1 MDEPVK
7 RPRTTG
13 PTCGYN
19 RKQGRGPCG
28 NPAGMGTDHKGYGH
42 CKLHFGNQI
51 NHVRQA
57 VKLMAEDASQKFGV
71 PIESTAAEAMLDS
84 LYHANGAVAFYKARV
99 EELTTD
105 QMTFGHE
112 RITRSQ
118 RPNPNGPGVMIEDVT
133 IAKTQENVWLR
144 LLNAAET
151 HRLKV
156 SATIATL
163 KIEDRRIKVAE
174 DLGTAFY
181 EALLLTLRNRGM
193 DPLEQAEI
201 IQALPGAVATI
212 TGEVLEG

>member
-13 PTCGYN
+13 PTCGFE

-28 NPAGMGTDHKGYGH
+28 NPAGMGTDHRGYGH

-57 VKLMAEDASQKFGV
+57 VKLMTEDAAAKFGV
-71 PIESTAAEAMLDS
+71 PIESTAAEAMLDA
-84 LYHANGAVAFYKARV
+84 LYHANGAVAFYRARV
-99 EELTTD
+99 EELSPE

-118 RPNPNGPGVMIEDVT
+118 RANPNGPGVVIEDVT
-133 IAKTQENVWLR
+133 IAKSTVNVWIR
-144 LLNAAET
+144 LHDAAEA
-151 HRLKV
+151 HRLRI
-156 SATIATL
+156 SSTIATL
-163 KIEDRRIKVAE
+163 KIEDRRVKVAE

-181 EALLLTLRNRGM
+181 EALLLTLRDRGM
-193 DPLEQAEI
+193 DPLEQAAI
-201 IQALPGAVATI
+201 IQALPAAVATI